1 MKRGPLL
8 VVSGFSGAGK
18 GTVLSKVLEKR
29 TDLYYSVSFTTRA
42 PRTGEQ
48 DGVNYHF
55 VTREAF
61 QERIDRGEFLEY
73 AEYVG
78 NFYGTSMA
86 VIREKLYQGV
96 DVILEIE
103 SQGAAKVRQ
112 KMPEAVSL
120 FLVPPSFEELSRRL
134 HGRGT
139 DSEEVIQRR
148 LATARKEAKE
158 LEHYDYIVINDG
170 SSDSTAKICRKN
182 GYELVD
188 LPVNLGLAGAFQ
200 TGLKYAYRNG
210 YDYAIQFDADGQHR
224 PEFIGPMLDKIQEG
238 YDIVIGSRF
247 VTEKKP
253 HSLRMLGSNLIS
265 MAMKLTTGRRV
276 KDPTSGMRM
285 FNKKMIAEF
294 ALNMNYGPEPD
305 TVSYLLKQGATIAE
319 VQVEMDERIAGESYL
334 NLTKSM
340 MYMLRMLL
348 SILLIQNFRKRREV
362 KVS

>member
-1 MKRGPLL
+1 MKCL
-8 VVSGFSGAGK
+8 VIIPAYNEEENIVRVVENLK
-18 GTVLSKVLEKR
+18 N
-29 TDLYYSVSFTTRA
+29 
-42 PRTGEQ
+42 
-48 DGVNYHF
+48 NYP
-55 VTREAF
+55 
-61 QERIDRGEFLEY
+61 
-73 AEYVG
+73 
-78 NFYGTSMA
+78 M
-86 VIREKLYQGV
+86 
-96 DVILEIE
+96 
-103 SQGAAKVRQ
+103 
-112 KMPEAVSL
+112 
-120 FLVPPSFEELSRRL
+120 
-134 HGRGT
+134 
-139 DSEEVIQRR
+139 
-148 LATARKEAKE
+148 
-158 LEHYDYIVINDG
+158 YDYIVINDG

-224 PEFIGPMLDKIQEG
+224 PEFIGSMLDKIQEG

-334 NLTKSM
+334 NLTRSM